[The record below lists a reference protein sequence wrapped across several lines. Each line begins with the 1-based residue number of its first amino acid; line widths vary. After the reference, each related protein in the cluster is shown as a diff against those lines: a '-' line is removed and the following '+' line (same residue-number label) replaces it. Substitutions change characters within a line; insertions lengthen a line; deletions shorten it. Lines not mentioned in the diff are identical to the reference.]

1 MKIVWFNG
9 PSMKQFLDI
18 PMQDVEVGCNF
29 IRKIRS
35 VHHVCAFDQ
44 QVVDRLEQ
52 EKNVSYWTRD
62 RCLIQGFKTPESK
75 WPSYDSGTL
84 ALNVASVISNEPIH
98 LLGFDWS
105 ETDKSVFN
113 KLYTWRDHDPQKASS
128 HKIKLI
134 MNIATTSKI
143 IVVHKNRKDF
153 LGSDVAWIGPKEFM
167 DLI

>member
-18 PMQDVEVGCNF
+18 PLQDVEVGCNF
-29 IRKIRS
+29 IRSLRS

-44 QVVDRLEQ
+44 QVVDRIEQ
-52 EKNVSYWTRD
+52 EKNVSYWTRT
-62 RCLIQGFKTPESK
+62 RCLIHGFKTPESK

-84 ALNVASVISNEPIH
+84 ALNLASVISEDPIY

-105 ETDKSVFN
+105 ETDESIFN
-113 KLYTWRDHDPQKASS
+113 ELYTWRKHNPTKASS
-128 HKIKLI
+128 PKTKLI
-134 MNIATTSKI
+134 MNIATTNNI
-143 IVVHKNRKDF
+143 IVVHKNKKDF
-153 LGSDVAWIGPKEFM
+153 LGAGIEWIGPNEFR